1 MEDKD
6 NLHLYAKKSKLNLV
20 EECYE
25 SLGWQK
31 TAQEENKR
39 YEDLVDLSFE
49 RPHKINNKDDLQLL
63 QIHME
68 HHLNKLGR
76 IERRK
81 YFKSLIFGVSLCILG
96 LYMLLSG
103 VLMLACLHYKPTF
116 LALGVGA
123 CVVSLCILA
132 LDAYIAKHLIAKE
145 KQQFKEENE
154 KILQDLQTMRNKAKQ
169 YREVED
175 ERC

>member
-39 YEDLVDLSFE
+39 YDDLVDLSFE

-123 CVVSLCILA
+123 CVVSLCIFGA
-132 LDAYIAKHLIAKE
+132 GRIYC
-145 KQQFKEENE
+145 
-154 KILQDLQTMRNKAKQ
+154 KAFDCKGKTTI
-169 YREVED
+169 
-175 ERC
+175 

>member
-25 SLGWQK
+25 SIRKKK

-39 YEDLVDLSFE
+39 YDDLVDLSFE
-49 RPHKINNKDDLQLL
+49 RPHKIKNKDDLQLL

-76 IERRK
+76 IERR
-81 YFKSLIFGVSLCILG
+81 L
-96 LYMLLSG
+96 
-103 VLMLACLHYKPTF
+103 
-116 LALGVGA
+116 
-123 CVVSLCILA
+123 
-132 LDAYIAKHLIAKE
+132 
-145 KQQFKEENE
+145 
-154 KILQDLQTMRNKAKQ
+154 
-169 YREVED
+169 
-175 ERC
+175 

>member
-1 MEDKD
+1 
-6 NLHLYAKKSKLNLV
+6 
-20 EECYE
+20 
-25 SLGWQK
+25 
-31 TAQEENKR
+31 
-39 YEDLVDLSFE
+39 
-49 RPHKINNKDDLQLL
+49 
-63 QIHME
+63 ME

-169 YREVED
+169 YMEVED